1 MSIPM
6 FLFNIMILALLPFMM
21 ESALKKVK
29 ENSSHHIK
37 RIYWFYMFP
46 TFIAA
51 ATLTLLLLIPGI
63 ISNFEQ
69 LIEVQKKVIA
79 LFLLGVL
86 LFVGAVEGSRI
97 NKDLSVEKNL
107 ISRKRL

>member
-1 MSIPM
+1 MSISM
-6 FLFNIMILALLPFMM
+6 ILFNVMILVLLPFMM

-29 ENSSHHIK
+29 ERSSQHTK

-51 ATLTLLLLIPGI
+51 ATLTLLLLVPGL
-63 ISNFEQ
+63 ISNAEPLMEIQ
-69 LIEVQKKVIA
+69 QKVIG
-79 LFLLGVL
+79 LFLLSAL

-97 NKDLSVEKNL
+97 DKNL
-107 ISRKRL
+107 TGIKE

>member
-1 MSIPM
+1 MSISM
-6 FLFNIMILALLPFMM
+6 ILFNVMILVLLPFMM

-29 ENSSHHIK
+29 ERSSQHTK

-51 ATLTLLLLIPGI
+51 ATLTLLLLVPGL
-63 ISNFEQ
+63 ISNAEPLMEIQ
-69 LIEVQKKVIA
+69 QKVIG
-79 LFLLGVL
+79 LFLLSTL

-97 NKDLSVEKNL
+97 DKNL
-107 ISRKRL
+107 TGIKE

>member
-1 MSIPM
+1 MSINI
-6 FLFNIMILALLPFMM
+6 FLFNIMILVLLPLVM

-29 ENSSHHIK
+29 ENSIRHIK
-37 RIYWFYMFP
+37 RIYWVYMFP
-46 TFIAA
+46 TFVAS

-69 LIEVQKKVIA
+69 LIEVQKKVIS
-79 LFLLGVL
+79 LFLLSVL

-97 NKDLSVEKNL
+97 NKSLPIE
-107 ISRKRL
+107 KRLIDKKRL

>member
-1 MSIPM
+1 MSISM
-6 FLFNIMILALLPFMM
+6 ILFNVMILVLLPFMM

-29 ENSSHHIK
+29 DRSSQHPK

-51 ATLTLLLLIPGI
+51 ATLTLLLLVPGV
-63 ISNFEQ
+63 ISNAEPLMEIQ
-69 LIEVQKKVIA
+69 QKVIA
-79 LFLLGVL
+79 LFLLSVL

-97 NKDLSVEKNL
+97 TKNLSAEKNL
-107 ISRKRL
+107 INKKRL